1 VCLIAAGL
9 EHHGIATVAIQ
20 SLRRVA
26 EKIRPP
32 RALAVPFRHGYAL
45 DTPDDPLKQH
55 AVIEAALKMFEDQNL
70 QPPAIVDY
78 VPNEEK

>member
-1 VCLIAAGL
+1 MCLIAAEL
-9 EHHGIATVAIQ
+9 ERHGIAAVAIQ

-45 DTPDDPLKQH
+45 DKPDDAAKQH

-78 VPNEEK
+78 VPT